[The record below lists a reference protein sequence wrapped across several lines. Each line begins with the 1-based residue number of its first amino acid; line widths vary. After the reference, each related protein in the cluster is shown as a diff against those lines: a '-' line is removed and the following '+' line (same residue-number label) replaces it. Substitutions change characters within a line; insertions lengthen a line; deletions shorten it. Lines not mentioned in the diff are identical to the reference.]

1 MLAELY
7 IDNFII
13 IKKDNIFFE
22 DKFNVLTGE
31 TGSGKSI
38 ILEAINLLLGKR
50 ASKDTIG
57 NFKDQTIIEAVFILK
72 DPLIYK
78 LEGLGISFDDEK
90 LIITR
95 NIGKNSSSIRI
106 NGRLSNINILKE
118 ISDDLIDIYKQG
130 DSNIYMNKAN
140 YIDLIDSYQNDQRT
154 KDLRKNLYDLSKEK
168 NDYLRRFKDFDLTD
182 EELTRERDL
191 VKYQIDEID
200 SVDLFNIDEEELEHE
215 YKRLTNISS
224 LKEGFYKTL
233 ELIDSNDYDMPS
245 ISSLLSEASS
255 NIGDFIDID
264 HKSSELYNRL
274 VALSD
279 ELNDI
284 YSEADSYVDFLST
297 DPEKLETL
305 EDLNK
310 KLFDLKRKYGN
321 NIEEI
326 KDYYESMKERLE
338 ELDQIDDLRNNLT
351 SILDNIDKKMAA
363 NSEEIHEIRLKKIES
378 LEKSL
383 NKEIVEL
390 NIKNGKFKVDLKKKD
405 NIDKLGFDD
414 IDFLIR
420 TNKGESLTSLTKT
433 ASGGEISRIMLAFKE
448 VFASFDDIDTMI
460 FDEIDTGISGRTAQI
475 VGEKILDLSKKRQVI
490 AISHLPQIASLANN
504 HILISK
510 EDDGNFTISSSKNI
524 KEEKRTLEIA
534 RLIGGVDITETT
546 IKSAREILEM
556 AEDLRNEWRKVLW
569 EDNKIWYNLWWKD
582 TKIKSWDCRTW
593 E

>member
-13 IKKDNIFFE
+13 IKKDHIFFE

-57 NFKDQTIIEAVFILK
+57 NFKDQTIIEAVFIL
-72 DPLIYK
+72 DESLIKK

-106 NGRLSNINILKE
+106 NGRLSNLNILKE

-130 DSNIYMNKAN
+130 DSNIYMNKSN
-140 YIDLIDSYQNDQRT
+140 YIDLIDSYQNDEAS
-154 KDLRKNLYDLSKEK
+154 KNLRAKLSDLQKSR
-168 NDYLRRFKDFDLTD
+168 NDYLKRFEEFDLSD
-182 EELTRERDL
+182 EELSRERDL
-191 VKYQIDEID
+191 LNYQIDEID
-200 SVDLFNIDEEELEHE
+200 SVDLFNIDEDEIESE
-215 YKRLTNISS
+215 YKRLTSISS
-224 LKEGFYKTL
+224 LKEGYYTML
-233 ELIDSNDYDMPS
+233 EIIDSTDYEMPS
-245 ISSLLSEASS
+245 VSKLLNESAS
-255 NIGDFIDID
+255 NIASFVDID
-264 HKSSELYNRL
+264 EKSTELYNRL
-274 VALSD
+274 IALSD
-279 ELNDI
+279 ELDDI

-297 DPEKLETL
+297 DPERLETL

-321 NIEEI
+321 TIEEI
-326 KDYYESMKERLE
+326 KEYYGSMKNRLA
-338 ELDQIDDLRNNLT
+338 ELDQIDDLRNNLS
-351 SILDNIDKKMAA
+351 SILADIDKKMQESA
-363 NSEEIHEIRLKKIES
+363 EEIHDIRLRKIKS

-390 NIKNGKFKVDLKKKD
+390 NIKNGKFKVDLTKKD
-405 NIDKLGFDD
+405 NIDKTGFDD

-420 TNKGESLTSLTKT
+420 TNKGENLTSLTKT

-475 VGEKILDLSKKRQVI
+475 VGEKILDLSRKRQVI

-510 EDDGNFTISSSKNI
+510 KDTGNFTISSSKNI
-524 KEEKRTLEIA
+524 DEDDRTYEIA

-556 AEDLRNEWRKVLW
+556 AEDLRNE
-569 EDNKIWYNLWWKD
+569 
-582 TKIKSWDCRTW
+582 
-593 E
+593 

>member
-13 IKKDNIFFE
+13 IKKDHIFFE

-50 ASKDTIG
+50 ASKDIIG
-57 NFKDQTIIEAVFILK
+57 NFKDQSIIEAVFLLK
-72 DPLIYK
+72 DDLIQK
-78 LEGLGISFDDEK
+78 LTNLGISFDDDK

-118 ISDDLIDIYKQG
+118 ISDDLIDVYKQG

-140 YIDLIDSYQNDQRT
+140 YVDLIDSYQNDGKT
-154 KDLRKNLYDLSKEK
+154 KDIRSKLASLFKEK
-168 NDYLRRFKDFDLTD
+168 NDYLRRFKDFDLSD
-182 EELTRERDL
+182 EELSRERDL
-191 VKYQIDEID
+191 LNYQIDEID
-200 SVDLFNIDEEELEHE
+200 SIDLFNLDEEEIESE

-224 LKEGFYKTL
+224 LKDGYYRML
-233 ELIDSNDYDMPS
+233 ELLDSSDYEMTS
-245 ISSLLSEASS
+245 ASKLLNEAVS
-255 NIGDFIDID
+255 NISDFITID
-264 HKSSELYNRL
+264 KKSSDLYNRL

-279 ELNDI
+279 ELDDI
-284 YSEADSYVDFLST
+284 YSQADSYVDFLST

-321 NIEEI
+321 NIDDI
-326 KDYYESMKERLE
+326 KAYYDSMKERLS

-351 SILDNIDKKMAA
+351 NILLEIDNKMMRY
-363 NSEEIHEIRLKKIES
+363 SEEIHEIRINKIKS

-390 NIKNGKFKVDLKKKD
+390 NIKNGKFKVDVKKKE
-405 NIDKLGFDD
+405 NIDKTGFDD
-414 IDFLIR
+414 VDFLIR

-448 VFASFDDIDTMI
+448 VFASFDEIDTMI

-475 VGEKILDLSKKRQVI
+475 VGEKILDLSKKRQII

-510 EDDGNFTISSSKNI
+510 EDDGNYTISSSKNI
-524 KEEKRTLEIA
+524 KEDERTLEIA
-534 RLIGGVDITETT
+534 RLIGGVDITQTT
-546 IKSAREILEM
+546 IKSAREILKM
-556 AEDLRNEWRKVLW
+556 AEDLRNE
-569 EDNKIWYNLWWKD
+569 
-582 TKIKSWDCRTW
+582 
-593 E
+593 

>member
-13 IKKDNIFFE
+13 IKKDHIFFE

-57 NFKDQTIIEAVFILK
+57 NFKDQTIIEAVFVLE

-154 KDLRKNLYDLSKEK
+154 TELRKNLSDLSKEK

-233 ELIDSNDYDMPS
+233 EIIDSNDYDMPS
-245 ISSLLSEASS
+245 ITSLLSEASS

-264 HKSSELYNRL
+264 NKSSELYNRL

-284 YSEADSYVDFLST
+284 YSEADSYVDFLAT
-297 DPEKLETL
+297 DPEKLESL

-338 ELDQIDDLRNNLT
+338 ELEQIDDLRNNLT
-351 SILDNIDKKMAA
+351 SILDNIDKKMVV

-420 TNKGESLTSLTKT
+420 TNKGENLTSLTKT

-460 FDEIDTGISGRTAQI
+460 FDEIDT
-475 VGEKILDLSKKRQVI
+475 
-490 AISHLPQIASLANN
+490 
-504 HILISK
+504 
-510 EDDGNFTISSSKNI
+510 
-524 KEEKRTLEIA
+524 
-534 RLIGGVDITETT
+534 
-546 IKSAREILEM
+546 
-556 AEDLRNEWRKVLW
+556 
-569 EDNKIWYNLWWKD
+569 
-582 TKIKSWDCRTW
+582 
-593 E
+593 

>member
-13 IKKDNIFFE
+13 IKKDHIFFE

-57 NFKDQTIIEAVFILK
+57 KFKDQTIIEAVFIL
-72 DPLIYK
+72 DESLIKK

-106 NGRLSNINILKE
+106 NGRLSNLNILKE

-130 DSNIYMNKAN
+130 DSNIYMNKSN
-140 YIDLIDSYQNDQRT
+140 YIDLIDSYQNDEAS
-154 KDLRKNLYDLSKEK
+154 KNLRAKLSDLQKSR
-168 NDYLRRFKDFDLTD
+168 NDYLKRFEEFDLSD
-182 EELTRERDL
+182 EELSRERDL
-191 VKYQIDEID
+191 LNYQIDEID
-200 SVDLFNIDEEELEHE
+200 SVDLFNIDEDEIESE
-215 YKRLTNISS
+215 YKRLTSISS
-224 LKEGFYKTL
+224 LKDGYYTML
-233 ELIDSNDYDMPS
+233 ELIDSTDYEMPS
-245 ISSLLSEASS
+245 VSKLLNESAS
-255 NIGDFIDID
+255 NIASFVDID
-264 HKSSELYNRL
+264 EKSSELYNRL
-274 VALSD
+274 IALSD
-279 ELNDI
+279 ELDDI

-297 DPEKLETL
+297 DPERLETL

-321 NIEEI
+321 TIEEI
-326 KDYYESMKERLE
+326 KEYYGSMKNRLA
-338 ELDQIDDLRNNLT
+338 ELDQIDELRNNLS
-351 SILDNIDKKMAA
+351 SILADIDKKMQESA
-363 NSEEIHEIRLKKIES
+363 EEIHDIRLSKIKN

-390 NIKNGKFKVDLKKKD
+390 NIKNGKFKVDLTKKD
-405 NIDKLGFDD
+405 NIDKTGFDD

-420 TNKGESLTSLTKT
+420 TNRGENLTSLTRT

-475 VGEKILDLSKKRQVI
+475 VGEKILDLSRKRQVI

-510 EDDGNFTISSSKNI
+510 KDTGNFTISSSKNI
-524 KEEKRTLEIA
+524 DEDDRTYEIA

-556 AEDLRNEWRKVLW
+556 AEDLRNE
-569 EDNKIWYNLWWKD
+569 
-582 TKIKSWDCRTW
+582 
-593 E
+593 

>member
-13 IKKDNIFFE
+13 IKKDHIFFE

-57 NFKDQTIIEAVFILK
+57 NFKDQTIIEAVFIL
-72 DPLIYK
+72 DESLIKK

-106 NGRLSNINILKE
+106 NGRLSNLNILKE

-130 DSNIYMNKAN
+130 DSNIYMNKSN
-140 YIDLIDSYQNDQRT
+140 YIDLIDSYQNDEASKNIRA
-154 KDLRKNLYDLSKEK
+154 KLSDLQKSR
-168 NDYLRRFKDFDLTD
+168 NDYLKRFEEFDLSD
-182 EELTRERDL
+182 EELSRERDL
-191 VKYQIDEID
+191 LNYQIDEID
-200 SVDLFNIDEEELEHE
+200 SVDLFNIDEDEIESE
-215 YKRLTNISS
+215 YKRLTSISS
-224 LKEGFYKTL
+224 LKEGYYTML
-233 ELIDSNDYDMPS
+233 ELIDSTDYELPS
-245 ISSLLSEASS
+245 VSKLLNESAS
-255 NIGDFIDID
+255 NIASFVDID
-264 HKSSELYNRL
+264 EKSSELYNRL
-274 VALSD
+274 IALSD
-279 ELNDI
+279 ELDDI

-297 DPEKLETL
+297 DPERLETL

-321 NIEEI
+321 TIEEI
-326 KDYYESMKERLE
+326 KEYYGSMKNRLA
-338 ELDQIDDLRNNLT
+338 ELEQIDDLRNNLS
-351 SILDNIDKKMAA
+351 SILADIDKKMQESA
-363 NSEEIHEIRLKKIES
+363 EEIHDIRLRKIKS

-390 NIKNGKFKVDLKKKD
+390 NIKNGKFKVDLTKKE
-405 NIDKLGFDD
+405 NIDKTGFDD

-420 TNKGESLTSLTKT
+420 TNKGENLTSLTKT

-475 VGEKILDLSKKRQVI
+475 VGEKILDLSRKRQVI

-510 EDDGNFTISSSKNI
+510 KDTGNFTISSSKNI
-524 KEEKRTLEIA
+524 DEDDRTYEIA

-556 AEDLRNEWRKVLW
+556 AEDLRNE
-569 EDNKIWYNLWWKD
+569 
-582 TKIKSWDCRTW
+582 
-593 E
+593 

>member
-13 IKKDNIFFE
+13 IKKDHIFFE

-50 ASKDTIG
+50 ASKDIIG
-57 NFKDQTIIEAVFILK
+57 NFKDQSIIEAVFLLK
-72 DPLIYK
+72 DDLIQK
-78 LEGLGISFDDEK
+78 LTNLGISFDDDK

-118 ISDDLIDIYKQG
+118 ISDDLIDVYKQG

-140 YIDLIDSYQNDQRT
+140 YVDLIDSYQNDGKT
-154 KDLRKNLYDLSKEK
+154 KDIRSKLASLFKEK
-168 NDYLRRFKDFDLTD
+168 NDYLRRFKDFDLSD
-182 EELTRERDL
+182 EELSRERDL
-191 VKYQIDEID
+191 LNYQIDEID
-200 SVDLFNIDEEELEHE
+200 SIDLFNLDEEEIESE

-224 LKEGFYKTL
+224 LKDGYYRML
-233 ELIDSNDYDMPS
+233 ELLDSSDYEIAS
-245 ISSLLSEASS
+245 ASKLLNEAAS
-255 NIGDFIDID
+255 NISDFITID
-264 HKSSELYNRL
+264 KKSSDLYNRL

-279 ELNDI
+279 ELDDI
-284 YSEADSYVDFLST
+284 YSQADSYVDFLST
-297 DPEKLETL
+297 DPEKLEAL

-321 NIEEI
+321 NIDDI
-326 KDYYESMKERLE
+326 KAYYDSMKERLS

-351 SILDNIDKKMAA
+351 NILSDIDNKIMKY
-363 NSEEIHEIRLKKIES
+363 SEEIHEIRINKIKS

-390 NIKNGKFKVDLKKKD
+390 NIKNGKFKVGVNKKE
-405 NIDKLGFDD
+405 NIDKTGFDD
-414 IDFLIR
+414 VDFLIR

-433 ASGGEISRIMLAFKE
+433 ASGGEISRIMLAFKD
-448 VFASFDDIDTMI
+448 VFASFDEIDTMI

-475 VGEKILDLSKKRQVI
+475 VGEKILDLSSKRQII

-510 EDDGNFTISSSKNI
+510 EDDGNYTISSSKNI
-524 KEEKRTLEIA
+524 KEDERTLEIA
-534 RLIGGVDITETT
+534 RLIGGVDITQTT
-546 IKSAREILEM
+546 IKSAREILKM

-569 EDNKIWYNLWWKD
+569 KNNKVRYYLW
-582 TKIKSWDCRTW
+582 R
-593 E
+593 

>member
-13 IKKDNIFFE
+13 IKKDHIFFE

-57 NFKDQTIIEAVFILK
+57 NFKDQTIIEAVFIL
-72 DPLIYK
+72 DESLIKK

-106 NGRLSNINILKE
+106 NGRLSNLNILKE

-130 DSNIYMNKAN
+130 DSNIDMNKSN
-140 YIDLIDSYQNDQRT
+140 YIDLIDSYQNDEAS
-154 KDLRKNLYDLSKEK
+154 KNLRAKLSDLQKSR
-168 NDYLRRFKDFDLTD
+168 NDYLKRFEEFDLSD
-182 EELTRERDL
+182 EELSRERDL
-191 VKYQIDEID
+191 LNYQIDEID
-200 SVDLFNIDEEELEHE
+200 SVDLFNIDEDEIESE

-224 LKEGFYKTL
+224 LKEGYYTML
-233 ELIDSNDYDMPS
+233 ELIDSTDYEMPS
-245 ISSLLSEASS
+245 VSKLLNESAS
-255 NIGDFIDID
+255 NIASFVDID
-264 HKSSELYNRL
+264 EKSSELYNRL
-274 VALSD
+274 IALSD
-279 ELNDI
+279 ELDDI

-297 DPEKLETL
+297 DPERLETL

-321 NIEEI
+321 TIEEI
-326 KDYYESMKERLE
+326 KEYYDSMKNRLA
-338 ELDQIDDLRNNLT
+338 ELDQIDDLRNNLS
-351 SILDNIDKKMAA
+351 SILADIDKKMQESA
-363 NSEEIHEIRLKKIES
+363 EEIHNIRLRKINS

-390 NIKNGKFKVDLKKKD
+390 NIKNGKFKVDLTKKD
-405 NIDKLGFDD
+405 NIDKTGFDD

-420 TNKGESLTSLTKT
+420 TNKGENLTSLTKT

-475 VGEKILDLSKKRQVI
+475 IGEKILDLSRKRQVI

-510 EDDGNFTISSSKNI
+510 KDTGNFTISSSKNI
-524 KEEKRTLEIA
+524 DEDDRTYEIA

-556 AEDLRNEWRKVLW
+556 AEDLRNE
-569 EDNKIWYNLWWKD
+569 
-582 TKIKSWDCRTW
+582 
-593 E
+593 

>member
-1 MLAELY
+1 M
-7 IDNFII
+7 
-13 IKKDNIFFE
+13 
-22 DKFNVLTGE
+22 LTGE

-72 DPLIYK
+72 DPLIHK

-182 EELTRERDL
+182 EELTRERDR

-297 DPEKLETL
+297 DPEK
-305 EDLNK
+305 
-310 KLFDLKRKYGN
+310 
-321 NIEEI
+321 I
-326 KDYYESMKERLE
+326 
-338 ELDQIDDLRNNLT
+338 RNPW
-351 SILDNIDKKMAA
+351 
-363 NSEEIHEIRLKKIES
+363 R
-378 LEKSL
+378 
-383 NKEIVEL
+383 
-390 NIKNGKFKVDLKKKD
+390 FK
-405 NIDKLGFDD
+405 
-414 IDFLIR
+414 
-420 TNKGESLTSLTKT
+420 
-433 ASGGEISRIMLAFKE
+433 
-448 VFASFDDIDTMI
+448 
-460 FDEIDTGISGRTAQI
+460 
-475 VGEKILDLSKKRQVI
+475 
-490 AISHLPQIASLANN
+490 
-504 HILISK
+504 
-510 EDDGNFTISSSKNI
+510 
-524 KEEKRTLEIA
+524 
-534 RLIGGVDITETT
+534 
-546 IKSAREILEM
+546 
-556 AEDLRNEWRKVLW
+556 
-569 EDNKIWYNLWWKD
+569 
-582 TKIKSWDCRTW
+582 
-593 E
+593 

>member
-13 IKKDNIFFE
+13 IKKDHIFFE

-57 NFKDQTIIEAVFILK
+57 NFKDQTIIEAVFIL
-72 DPLIYK
+72 DESLIKK

-106 NGRLSNINILKE
+106 NGRLSNLNILKE

-130 DSNIYMNKAN
+130 DSNIYMNKSN
-140 YIDLIDSYQNDQRT
+140 YIDLIDSYQNDEAS
-154 KDLRKNLYDLSKEK
+154 KNLRAKLSDLQKSR
-168 NDYLRRFKDFDLTD
+168 NDYLKRFEEFDLSD
-182 EELTRERDL
+182 EELSRERDL
-191 VKYQIDEID
+191 LNYQIDEID
-200 SVDLFNIDEEELEHE
+200 SVDLFNIDEDEIESE
-215 YKRLTNISS
+215 YKRLTSISS
-224 LKEGFYKTL
+224 LKEGYYTML
-233 ELIDSNDYDMPS
+233 EIIDSTDYEMPS
-245 ISSLLSEASS
+245 VSKLLNESAS
-255 NIGDFIDID
+255 NIASFVDID
-264 HKSSELYNRL
+264 EKSTELYNRL
-274 VALSD
+274 IALSD
-279 ELNDI
+279 ELDDI
-284 YSEADSYVDFLST
+284 YSEADSYVDFLLT
-297 DPEKLETL
+297 DPERLETL

-321 NIEEI
+321 TIEEI
-326 KDYYESMKERLE
+326 KEYYGSMKNRLA
-338 ELDQIDDLRNNLT
+338 ELDQIDDLRNNLS
-351 SILDNIDKKMAA
+351 SILADIDKKMQESA
-363 NSEEIHEIRLKKIES
+363 EEIHDIRLRKIKS

-390 NIKNGKFKVDLKKKD
+390 NIKNGKFKVDLTKKD
-405 NIDKLGFDD
+405 NIDKTGFDD

-420 TNKGESLTSLTKT
+420 TNKGENLTSLTKT

-475 VGEKILDLSKKRQVI
+475 VGEKILDLSRKRQVI

-510 EDDGNFTISSSKNI
+510 KDTGNFTISSSKNI
-524 KEEKRTLEIA
+524 DEDDRTYEIA

-569 EDNKIWYNLWWKD
+569 KNYKSWYNLRWKN
-582 TKIKSWDCRTW
+582 S
-593 E
+593 

>member
-13 IKKDNIFFE
+13 IKKDHIFFE

-50 ASKDTIG
+50 ASKDIIG
-57 NFKDQTIIEAVFILK
+57 NFKDQSIIEAVFLLK
-72 DPLIYK
+72 DDLIQK
-78 LEGLGISFDDEK
+78 LTNLGISFDDDK

-95 NIGKNSSSIRI
+95 NIGKNTSSIRI

-118 ISDDLIDIYKQG
+118 ISDDLIDVYKQG

-140 YIDLIDSYQNDQRT
+140 YIDLIDSYQNDGKT
-154 KDLRKNLYDLSKEK
+154 KDIRSKLASLFKEK
-168 NDYLRRFKDFDLTD
+168 NDYLRRFKDFDLSD
-182 EELTRERDL
+182 EELSRERDL
-191 VKYQIDEID
+191 LNYQIDEID
-200 SVDLFNIDEEELEHE
+200 GIDLFNLDEEEIESE

-224 LKEGFYKTL
+224 LKDGYYRML
-233 ELIDSNDYDMPS
+233 ELLDSSDYEIAS
-245 ISSLLSEASS
+245 ASKLLNEAAS
-255 NIGDFIDID
+255 NISDFITID
-264 HKSSELYNRL
+264 KKSSDLYNRL

-279 ELNDI
+279 ELDDI
-284 YSEADSYVDFLST
+284 YSQADSYVDFLST
-297 DPEKLETL
+297 DPEKLEAL

-321 NIEEI
+321 NIDDI
-326 KDYYESMKERLE
+326 KAYYDSMKERLS

-351 SILDNIDKKMAA
+351 NILSDIDNKIMKY
-363 NSEEIHEIRLKKIES
+363 SEEIHEIRINKIKS

-390 NIKNGKFKVDLKKKD
+390 NIKNGKFKVGVNKKE
-405 NIDKLGFDD
+405 NIDKTGFDD
-414 IDFLIR
+414 VDFLIR

-433 ASGGEISRIMLAFKE
+433 ASGGEISRIMLAFKD
-448 VFASFDDIDTMI
+448 VFASFDEIDTMI

-475 VGEKILDLSKKRQVI
+475 VGEKILDLSSKRQII

-510 EDDGNFTISSSKNI
+510 EDDGNYTISSSKNI
-524 KEEKRTLEIA
+524 KEDERTLEIA
-534 RLIGGVDITETT
+534 RLIGGVDITQTT
-546 IKSAREILEM
+546 IKSAREILKM

-569 EDNKIWYNLWWKD
+569 KNNKVRYYLW
-582 TKIKSWDCRTW
+582 R
-593 E
+593 

>member
-13 IKKDNIFFE
+13 IKKDHIFFE

-50 ASKDTIG
+50 ASKDIIG
-57 NFKDQTIIEAVFILK
+57 NFKDQSIIEAVFLLK
-72 DPLIYK
+72 DDLIQK
-78 LEGLGISFDDEK
+78 LTNLGISFDDDK

-95 NIGKNSSSIRI
+95 NIGKNTSSIRI

-118 ISDDLIDIYKQG
+118 ISDDLIDVYKQG

-140 YIDLIDSYQNDQRT
+140 YIDLIDSYQNDGKT
-154 KDLRKNLYDLSKEK
+154 KDIRSKLASLFKEK
-168 NDYLRRFKDFDLTD
+168 NDYLRRFKDFDLSD
-182 EELTRERDL
+182 EELSRERDL
-191 VKYQIDEID
+191 LNYQIDEID
-200 SVDLFNIDEEELEHE
+200 SIDLFNLDEEEIESE

-224 LKEGFYKTL
+224 LKDGYYRML
-233 ELIDSNDYDMPS
+233 ELLDSSDYEIAS
-245 ISSLLSEASS
+245 ASKLLNEAAS
-255 NIGDFIDID
+255 NISDFITID
-264 HKSSELYNRL
+264 KKSSDLYNRL

-279 ELNDI
+279 ELDDI
-284 YSEADSYVDFLST
+284 YSQADSYVDFLST
-297 DPEKLETL
+297 DPEKLEAL

-321 NIEEI
+321 NIDDI
-326 KDYYESMKERLE
+326 KAYYDSMKERLS

-351 SILDNIDKKMAA
+351 NILSDIDNKIMKY
-363 NSEEIHEIRLKKIES
+363 SEEIHDIRINKIKS

-390 NIKNGKFKVDLKKKD
+390 NIKNGKFKVGVNKKE
-405 NIDKLGFDD
+405 NIDKTGFDD
-414 IDFLIR
+414 VDFLIR

-433 ASGGEISRIMLAFKE
+433 ASGGEISRIMLAFKD
-448 VFASFDDIDTMI
+448 VFASFDEIDTMI

-475 VGEKILDLSKKRQVI
+475 VGEKILDLSSKRQII

-510 EDDGNFTISSSKNI
+510 EDDGNYTISSSKNI
-524 KEEKRTLEIA
+524 KEDERTLEIA
-534 RLIGGVDITETT
+534 RLIGGVDITQTT
-546 IKSAREILEM
+546 IKSAREILKM

-569 EDNKIWYNLWWKD
+569 KNNKVRYYLW
-582 TKIKSWDCRTW
+582 R
-593 E
+593 

>member
-13 IKKDNIFFE
+13 IKKDHIFFE

-50 ASKDTIG
+50 ASKDIIG
-57 NFKDQTIIEAVFILK
+57 NFKDQSIIEAVFLLK
-72 DPLIYK
+72 DDLIQK
-78 LEGLGISFDDEK
+78 LTNLGISFDDDK

-95 NIGKNSSSIRI
+95 NIGKNTSSIRI

-118 ISDDLIDIYKQG
+118 ISDDLIDVYKQG

-140 YIDLIDSYQNDQRT
+140 YIDLIDSYQNDGKT
-154 KDLRKNLYDLSKEK
+154 KDIRSKLASLFKEK
-168 NDYLRRFKDFDLTD
+168 NDYLRRFKDFDLSD
-182 EELTRERDL
+182 EELSRERDL
-191 VKYQIDEID
+191 LNYQIDEID
-200 SVDLFNIDEEELEHE
+200 SIDLFNLDEEEIESE

-224 LKEGFYKTL
+224 LKDGYYRML
-233 ELIDSNDYDMPS
+233 ELLDSSDYEIAS
-245 ISSLLSEASS
+245 ASKLLNEAAS
-255 NIGDFIDID
+255 NISDFITLDK
-264 HKSSELYNRL
+264 KSSDLYNRL

-279 ELNDI
+279 ELDDI
-284 YSEADSYVDFLST
+284 YSQADSYVDFLST
-297 DPEKLETL
+297 DPEKLEAL

-321 NIEEI
+321 NIDDI
-326 KDYYESMKERLE
+326 KAYYDSMKERLS

-351 SILDNIDKKMAA
+351 NILSDIDNKIMKY
-363 NSEEIHEIRLKKIES
+363 SEEIHEIRINKIKS

-390 NIKNGKFKVDLKKKD
+390 NIKNGKFKVGVNKKE
-405 NIDKLGFDD
+405 NIDKTGFDD
-414 IDFLIR
+414 VDFLIR

-433 ASGGEISRIMLAFKE
+433 ASGGEISRIMLAFKD
-448 VFASFDDIDTMI
+448 VFASFDEIDTMI

-475 VGEKILDLSKKRQVI
+475 VGEKILDLSSKRQII

-510 EDDGNFTISSSKNI
+510 EDDGNYTISSSKNI
-524 KEEKRTLEIA
+524 KEDERTLEIA
-534 RLIGGVDITETT
+534 RLIGGVDITQTT
-546 IKSAREILEM
+546 IKSAREILKM

-569 EDNKIWYNLWWKD
+569 KNNKVRYYLW
-582 TKIKSWDCRTW
+582 R
-593 E
+593 

>member
-13 IKKDNIFFE
+13 IKKDHIFFE
-22 DKFNVLTGE
+22 DEFNVLTGE

-50 ASKDTIG
+50 ASKDVIG
-57 NFKDQTIIEAVFILK
+57 NFKEKTIIEAVFVL
-72 DPLIYK
+72 DNDLTQK
-78 LEGLGISFDDEK
+78 LERLGISFDDDR

-95 NIGKNSSSIRI
+95 YISKNNSSIRI

-140 YIDLIDSYQNDQRT
+140 YIDLIDSYQNDKETVELRR
-154 KDLRKNLYDLSKEK
+154 KLADLYKEK
-168 NDYLRRFKDFDLTD
+168 NDYIKRFEDFDLSD
-182 EELTRERDL
+182 EELSRQRDL
-191 VKYQIDEID
+191 INYQINEIDSIDLFIIDEI
-200 SVDLFNIDEEELEHE
+200 ELENE
-215 YKRLTNISS
+215 YKRLSNISG
-224 LKEGFYKTL
+224 LKEGYYKLL
-233 ELIDSNDYDMPS
+233 ELIDSSDYDTPS
-245 ISSLLSEASS
+245 VSKLLNEGAS
-255 NIGDFIDID
+255 NIADFVDID
-264 HKSSELYNRL
+264 KKSSDLYNRL
-274 VALSD
+274 IALSD
-279 ELNDI
+279 ELDDI
-284 YSEADSYVDFLST
+284 YSDADSYADFLST
-297 DPEKLETL
+297 DPEKLENL

-321 NIEEI
+321 SIDDI
-326 KDYYESMKERLE
+326 KAYYNSIKERLI
-338 ELDQIDDLRNNLT
+338 ELDQIDDLRNNIT
-351 SILDNIDKKMAA
+351 SVLENIDKKMLENA
-363 NSEEIHEIRLKKIES
+363 EKIHDIRVKKIKS

-390 NIKNGKFKVDLKKKD
+390 NIKNGKFKVDLTKKE
-405 NIDKLGFDD
+405 NIDKTGYDE

-420 TNKGESLTSLTKT
+420 TNKGEKLTSLTKT

-475 VGEKILDLSKKRQVI
+475 VGEKILDLSKKRQII

-510 EDDGNFTISSSKNI
+510 EDTGNFTISSSKTI
-524 KEEKRTLEIA
+524 TDKDRTLEIA

-546 IKSAREILEM
+546 IKSAEEILKM
-556 AEDLRNEWRKVLW
+556 AEDLRNE
-569 EDNKIWYNLWWKD
+569 
-582 TKIKSWDCRTW
+582 
-593 E
+593 

>member
-13 IKKDNIFFE
+13 IKKDHIFFE

-57 NFKDQTIIEAVFILK
+57 NFKDQTIIEAVFIL
-72 DPLIYK
+72 DESLIKK

-106 NGRLSNINILKE
+106 NGRLSNLNILKE

-130 DSNIYMNKAN
+130 DSNIYMNKSN
-140 YIDLIDSYQNDQRT
+140 YIDLIDSYQNDEAS
-154 KDLRKNLYDLSKEK
+154 KNLRAKLSDLQKSR
-168 NDYLRRFKDFDLTD
+168 NDYLKRFEEFDLSD
-182 EELTRERDL
+182 EELSRERDL
-191 VKYQIDEID
+191 LNYQIDEID
-200 SVDLFNIDEEELEHE
+200 SVDLFNIDEDEIESE
-215 YKRLTNISS
+215 YKRLTSISS
-224 LKEGFYKTL
+224 LKEGYYTML
-233 ELIDSNDYDMPS
+233 EIIDSTDYEMPS
-245 ISSLLSEASS
+245 VSKLLNESAS
-255 NIGDFIDID
+255 NIASFVDID
-264 HKSSELYNRL
+264 EKSTELYNRL
-274 VALSD
+274 IALSD
-279 ELNDI
+279 ELDDI
-284 YSEADSYVDFLST
+284 YSEADSYVDFLLT
-297 DPEKLETL
+297 DPERLETL

-321 NIEEI
+321 TIEEI
-326 KDYYESMKERLE
+326 KEYYGSMKNRLA
-338 ELDQIDDLRNNLT
+338 ELDQIDDLRNNLS
-351 SILDNIDKKMAA
+351 SILADIDKKMQESA
-363 NSEEIHEIRLKKIES
+363 EEIHDIRLRKIKS

-390 NIKNGKFKVDLKKKD
+390 NIKNGKFKVDLTKKD
-405 NIDKLGFDD
+405 NIDKTGFDD

-420 TNKGESLTSLTKT
+420 TNKGENLTSLTKT

-475 VGEKILDLSKKRQVI
+475 VGEKILDLSRKRQVI

-510 EDDGNFTISSSKNI
+510 KDTGNFTISSSKNI
-524 KEEKRTLEIA
+524 DEDDRTYEIA

-556 AEDLRNEWRKVLW
+556 AEDLRNE
-569 EDNKIWYNLWWKD
+569 
-582 TKIKSWDCRTW
+582 
-593 E
+593 

>member
-13 IKKDNIFFE
+13 IKKDHIFFE

-57 NFKDQTIIEAVFILK
+57 NFKDQTIIEAVFIL
-72 DPLIYK
+72 DESLIKK

-106 NGRLSNINILKE
+106 NGRLSNLNILKE

-130 DSNIYMNKAN
+130 DSNIYMNKSN
-140 YIDLIDSYQNDQRT
+140 YIDLIDSYQNDEAS
-154 KDLRKNLYDLSKEK
+154 KNLRAKLSDLQKSR
-168 NDYLRRFKDFDLTD
+168 NDYLKRFEEFDLSD
-182 EELTRERDL
+182 EELSRERDL
-191 VKYQIDEID
+191 LNYQIDEID
-200 SVDLFNIDEEELEHE
+200 SVDLFNIDEDEIESE

-224 LKEGFYKTL
+224 LKEGYYTML
-233 ELIDSNDYDMPS
+233 ELIDSTDYEMPS
-245 ISSLLSEASS
+245 VSKLLNESAS
-255 NIGDFIDID
+255 NIASFVDID
-264 HKSSELYNRL
+264 EKSSELYNRL
-274 VALSD
+274 IALSD
-279 ELNDI
+279 ELDDI

-297 DPEKLETL
+297 DPERLETL

-321 NIEEI
+321 TIEEI
-326 KDYYESMKERLE
+326 KEYYDSMKNRLA
-338 ELDQIDDLRNNLT
+338 ELDQIDDLRNNLS
-351 SILDNIDKKMAA
+351 SILADIDKKMQESA
-363 NSEEIHEIRLKKIES
+363 EEIHDIRLRKIKS

-390 NIKNGKFKVDLKKKD
+390 NIKNGKFKVDLTKKD
-405 NIDKLGFDD
+405 NIDKTGFDD

-420 TNKGESLTSLTKT
+420 TNKGENLTSLTKT

-475 VGEKILDLSKKRQVI
+475 VGEKILDLSRKRQVI

-510 EDDGNFTISSSKNI
+510 KDTGNFTISSSKNI
-524 KEEKRTLEIA
+524 DEDDRTYEIA

-556 AEDLRNEWRKVLW
+556 AEDLRNE
-569 EDNKIWYNLWWKD
+569 
-582 TKIKSWDCRTW
+582 
-593 E
+593 

>member
-13 IKKDNIFFE
+13 IKKDHIFFE
-22 DKFNVLTGE
+22 DEFNVLTGE

-50 ASKDTIG
+50 ASKDIIG

-72 DPLIYK
+72 ENLLKK
-78 LEGLGISFDDEK
+78 LETFGISFDNNQ

-95 NIGKNSSSIRI
+95 TIDKNTSSIRI

-118 ISDDLIDIYKQG
+118 IGDDLIDIYKQG

-140 YIDLIDSYQNDQRT
+140 YIDLIDSYQNDEKT
-154 KDLRKNLYDLSKEK
+154 KNIRSDLANLFKEK
-168 NDYLRRFKDFDLTD
+168 TDYLRRFKDFDLSD
-182 EELTRERDL
+182 EELSRERDL
-191 VKYQIDEID
+191 LNYQIDEIE
-200 SVDLFNIDEEELEHE
+200 SIDLFNIDEEELESE

-224 LKEGFYKTL
+224 LKEGFYKML
-233 ELIDSNDYDMPS
+233 ELLDSSDYDSPS
-245 ISSLLSEASS
+245 ASKILNEAASS
-255 NIGDFIDID
+255 IADFIYID
-264 HKSSELYNRL
+264 KKSSELYNRL

-279 ELNDI
+279 ELDDI
-284 YSEADSYVDFLST
+284 YSDADSYVDFLST

-305 EDLNK
+305 EELNK

-321 NIEEI
+321 NIDEI
-326 KDYYESMKERLE
+326 KTYYQSMKKRLE
-338 ELDQIDDLRNNLT
+338 ELDQIDDLRNNL
-351 SILDNIDKKMAA
+351 SDILADIDKKMLAKA
-363 NSEEIHEIRLKKIES
+363 EEIHEIRLKKIQS

-390 NIKNGKFKVDLKKKD
+390 NIKNGKFKVDLRKKD
-405 NIDKLGFDD
+405 DIEKTGFDD
-414 IDFLIR
+414 VDFLIR
-420 TNKGESLTSLTKT
+420 TNKGDNLTSLTKT

-448 VFASFDDIDTMI
+448 VFASYDDIDTMI

-475 VGEKILDLSKKRQVI
+475 VGEKILDLSKRRQVI
-490 AISHLPQIASLANN
+490 AISHLPQIASIANN

-510 EDDGNFTISSSKNI
+510 EDDGEFTISTSKNI
-524 KEEKRTLEIA
+524 KDDERTLEIA
-534 RLIGGVDITETT
+534 RLIGGVDITQTT
-546 IKSAREILEM
+546 IKSAREILQM

-569 EDNKIWYNLWWKD
+569 KNNKIRYYLWW
-582 TKIKSWDCRTW
+582 
-593 E
+593 